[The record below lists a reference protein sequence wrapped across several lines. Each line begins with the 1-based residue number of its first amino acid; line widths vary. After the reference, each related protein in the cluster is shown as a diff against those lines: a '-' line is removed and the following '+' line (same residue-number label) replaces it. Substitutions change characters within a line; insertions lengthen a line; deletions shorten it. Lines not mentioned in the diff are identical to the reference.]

1 MPSETLSVIEVG
13 TSRTVI
19 LVGRPEKDGRITV
32 LVASANDMTG
42 LRKGQVVI
50 PSNVRAGVRHA
61 LDVARSKQ
69 ELPEL
74 NNWLIFSG
82 GNVSSHTVVHSV
94 LTNGMVTS
102 DNISEAVGGATRA
115 QPSAKRTILHCV
127 QQEFVVRQG
136 ESERMVQDAEKLR
149 GDSLQ
154 ANVMLIHCDE
164 VALGDMHTVVED
176 SHLPLRGHIFSA
188 VCAARAVL
196 SDEQRA
202 DGVLLLNLGGG
213 TTSYALYS
221 GGILRA
227 AGSIPVGG
235 DHVTNDLSQAFHLS
249 FRKAEEIKRKHGSAD
264 LTDTPREA
272 TIPVPASGITD
283 RDRILSLQAFNSVI
297 NARIDELF
305 RVVLAQVGGTGYVS
319 VVLVGGGALLK
330 GILRIAE
337 SVFHCECAVG
347 AIRDGMHFDE
357 DGALDPLFATAY
369 GALYVAYDEL
379 VEAEKRRPRSLF
391 GRFFGNGGAK

>member
-13 TSRTVI
+13 TSRTVL
-19 LVGRPEKDGRITV
+19 LVGRPEKDGRIGV
-32 LVASANDMTG
+32 LVASTTDMTG
-42 LRKGQVVI
+42 LRKGQVVN
-50 PSNVRAGVRHA
+50 PSNVRTGVQHA
-61 LDVARSKQ
+61 LAIARSKMD
-69 ELPEL
+69 LPER
-74 NNWLIFSG
+74 NNWLVFSG

-94 LTNGMVTS
+94 LTNGTVTS
-102 DNISEAVGGATRA
+102 DNISEAVNGATQT
-115 QPSAKRTILHCV
+115 QPSAKRSILHCV

-136 ESERMVQDAEKLR
+136 DAERMVQDAEKLR
-149 GDSLQ
+149 GESLQ
-154 ANVMLIHCDE
+154 ANVMLVHCDE
-164 VALGDMHTVVED
+164 VALADMHTVVED

-196 SDEQRA
+196 SDEQRT
-202 DGVLLLNLGGG
+202 DGTLLLDLGGG

-235 DHVTNDLSQAFHLS
+235 DHVTNDLSHAFHLS
-249 FRKAEEIKRKHGSAD
+249 FRTAEDIKRKHGSAD

-272 TIPVPASGITD
+272 TIPVPASGLTD
-283 RDRILSLQAFNSVI
+283 RDRILSLQAVNSVI

-330 GILRIAE
+330 GVVRIAE
-337 SVFHCECAVG
+337 SVFRCECVVG
-347 AIRDGMHFDE
+347 SLRDGHLFDE
-357 DGALDPLFATAY
+357 KGELDPLFATAY

-379 VEAEKRRPRSLF
+379 VEAEKRRPKSLF